1 MLVIFTL
8 IHSFNS
14 IVFSWTTYS
23 DSNFFVLL
31 IHRKKKYCYGVRSLR
46 FENMKANVH
55 RVLENALS
63 WKFFDFVCQGS
74 TNTTVW
80 CEMDIL
86 KCWEFVLPNTVTFLS
101 LPLSNFIEFVLFNI
115 NVLFIF
121 LCSVLFQWYFL
132 VFGWCC

>member
-1 MLVIFTL
+1 
-8 IHSFNS
+8 
-14 IVFSWTTYS
+14 
-23 DSNFFVLL
+23 
-31 IHRKKKYCYGVRSLR
+31 
-46 FENMKANVH
+46 MKANVH

-74 TNTTVW
+74 TNRTVW

-132 VFGWCC
+132 VFG